1 MAKIDTIEALE
12 AIYATAPAPAALRKV
27 ADHVAPVYARLIE
40 AAPFLALATVG
51 PEGVD
56 VSPRGDRVG
65 ELARIPDPKTLLI
78 PDRIGNNRVDS
89 LRNVVRDPRVAV
101 MFLIPGY
108 GSAIR
113 ANGRAY
119 VEAGAEALAPFAVG
133 GKSPRSLL
141 VVKVEEV
148 YFQCS
153 RAMIRSGLWGATSA
167 PDGLPSAGDILAEMT
182 QGEVGGPD
190 YDARWPARAA
200 ATMW

>member
-1 MAKIDTIEALE
+1 MARIETIAALE
-12 AIYATAPAPAALRKV
+12 ALYGTPGAASIRKV

-65 ELARIPDPKTLLI
+65 ELARIADPKTLLI
-78 PDRIGNNRVDS
+78 PDRIGNNRIDS
-89 LRNVVRDPRVAV
+89 LRNVVRDPRVAL

-113 ANGRAY
+113 VNGRASI
-119 VEAGAEALAPFAVG
+119 EAGEEALAPFAVG
-133 GKSPRSLL
+133 GKAPRSLL
-141 VVKVEEV
+141 VVEVEEI

-153 RAMIRSGLWGATSA
+153 RAMIRSGLWGTISP
-167 PDGLPSAGDILAEMT
+167 PDGLPSAGDILAAMT
-182 QGEVGGPD
+182 AGEVGGAR
-190 YDARWPARAA
+190 YDAEWPQRAA